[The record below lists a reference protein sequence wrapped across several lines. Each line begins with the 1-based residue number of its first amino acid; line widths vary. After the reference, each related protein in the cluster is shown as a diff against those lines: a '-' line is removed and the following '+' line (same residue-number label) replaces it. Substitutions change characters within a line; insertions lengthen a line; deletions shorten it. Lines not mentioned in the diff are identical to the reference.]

1 MSRPRPGSFPPR
13 AAGTRL
19 GGWSAAQL
27 SPPLGDFQ
35 SAGDLQDGG
44 RLAVSEPQ
52 QQIGA
57 GGPDGGV
64 SLAVAGYGD
73 RAVLVVE
80 GDPPLAGA
88 VGGGPVAQTGGARDA
103 GRAEQAGQELGHE
116 LLDTRSGDT
125 AVDRGDRWPGAR
137 DGGVLGV
144 PAVDGQLNG
153 EPAAPPAGPVVT
165 DTGEGPHGKLGRR
178 GRQDRDGLVQVRGV
192 PGC

>member
-19 GGWSAAQL
+19 GGWSAAPL
-27 SPPLGDFQ
+27 SPPRGDFQ

-64 SLAVAGYGD
+64 SLAVTGHGD

-80 GDPPLAGA
+80 ADPPLAGA
-88 VGGGPVAQTGGARDA
+88 VSGVQVHQTGEARDA
-103 GRAEQAGQELGHE
+103 GLGGQGRAELG
-116 LLDTRSGDT
+116 
-125 AVDRGDRWPGAR
+125 P
-137 DGGVLGV
+137 
-144 PAVDGQLNG
+144 N
-153 EPAAPPAGPVVT
+153 
-165 DTGEGPHGKLGRR
+165 
-178 GRQDRDGLVQVRGV
+178 
-192 PGC
+192 

>member
-19 GGWSAAQL
+19 GGWSAAQV
-27 SPPLGDFQ
+27 SPPRGAFQ

-80 GDPPLAGA
+80 ADPPLAGA
-88 VGGGPVAQTGGARDA
+88 GGGVEGHQTGGARDD
-103 GRAEQAGQELGHE
+103 G
-116 LLDTRSGDT
+116 
-125 AVDRGDRWPGAR
+125 PG
-137 DGGVLGV
+137 
-144 PAVDGQLNG
+144 
-153 EPAAPPAGPVVT
+153 
-165 DTGEGPHGKLGRR
+165 GEGGRET
-178 GRQDRDGLVQVRGV
+178 G
-192 PGC
+192 